1 MPAKQMVKSTRR
13 VVPKTATPKKPRKKV
28 IVQSS
33 PPLRETAKAQLETAI
48 STGRWLSFTVYV
60 QDNQV
65 RCNRSCQNFPKK
77 DLDSILRLFAEDLN
91 QLKAG

>member
-1 MPAKQMVKSTRR
+1 MPAKQMVKITK
-13 VVPKTATPKKPRKKV
+13 PAPAKTATPRKSRKKA

-33 PPLRETAKAQLETAI
+33 PPMRDTAKAQLETAVA
-48 STGRWLSFTVYV
+48 TGRWLSFTVYV

-65 RCNRSCQNFPKK
+65 RCNRSCQNFPKH

-91 QLKAG
+91 ELKAG

>member
-1 MPAKQMVKSTRR
+1 MPAKQVVKTNKRA
-13 VVPKTATPKKPRKKV
+13 VAKTAMPKKSRKKA

-33 PPLRETAKAQLETAI
+33 PPMRDNAKAQLETAV

-65 RCNRSCQNFPKK
+65 RYDRSCQNFPKK
-77 DLDSILRLFAEDLN
+77 DLDSVLRLFAEDLN